1 MKTKIN
7 LLALS
12 ALLVGGGLLV
22 SRPASA
28 ASPSALPSSST
39 NIVAKNFHEGPD
51 GYRYLAF
58 DNQNFELESCS
69 VEGITLDSFRRNR
82 LGTKWRGTREHAA
95 LDAYCDGWHAM
106 ENDRAKFR
114 IRSTQW
120 DQRGEE
126 FITFTMSGGLNDA
139 IRVDSLAIYAP

>member
-12 ALLVGGGLLV
+12 ALLLGGGLLV
-22 SRPASA
+22 SHPASA
-28 ASPSALPSSST
+28 ASPSALPSSSA
-39 NIVAKNFHEGPD
+39 NIVAKNFHEEPD

-82 LGTKWRGTREHAA
+82 LGTKWRDNREHAA
-95 LDAYCDGWHAM
+95 LDAYCDGWHATGR
-106 ENDRAKFR
+106 DDATSR

-120 DQRGEE
+120 EIGR
-126 FITFTMSGGLNDA
+126 A
-139 IRVDSLAIYAP
+139 HV